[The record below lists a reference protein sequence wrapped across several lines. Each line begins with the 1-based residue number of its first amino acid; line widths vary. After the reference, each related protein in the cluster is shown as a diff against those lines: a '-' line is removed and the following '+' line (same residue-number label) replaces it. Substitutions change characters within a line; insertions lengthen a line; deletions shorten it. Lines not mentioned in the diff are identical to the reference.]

1 MKLDLTLRALFA
13 VVENMPKPK
22 TFLYDLLFTDREN
35 IDVQE
40 VQIEFKNGRR
50 FRSVSSTACSLKSWT
65 VF

>member
-40 VQIEFKNGRR
+40 VQIEFKNGR
-50 FRSVSSTACSLKSWT
+50 
-65 VF
+65 